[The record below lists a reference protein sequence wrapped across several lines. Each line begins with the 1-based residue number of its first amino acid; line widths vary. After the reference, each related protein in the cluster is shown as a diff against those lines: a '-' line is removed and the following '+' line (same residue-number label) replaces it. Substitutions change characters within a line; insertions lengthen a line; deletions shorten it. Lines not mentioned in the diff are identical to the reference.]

1 MYYPSIDNSWFY
13 WKQLK
18 IDQNEKFEFKIRRLN
33 MTNNIGSTWSL
44 RSGRSTATTY
54 DWRCEI
60 IQSNNF
66 NSVFHI
72 QHVVTCLF
80 NILYRSNNIWAWFI
94 CCTCFCSFI
103 LTMSQ
108 FFLLEMSMQQT
119 SWTENSMQSTCHCCK
134 STHMNWFVCTCV
146 MFHWKNTNNI

>member
-1 MYYPSIDNSWFY
+1 
-13 WKQLK
+13 
-18 IDQNEKFEFKIRRLN
+18 

-60 IQSNNF
+60 IQSNKF

-80 NILYRSNNIWAWFI
+80 NILYRLNNIWAWFI

-108 FFLLEMSMQQT
+108 FFCLKCQCNKQVEQKTACSQHVIVVNPHIWIDSFAPVWCFTGKILLIFKCWLIKYLGLWKSIYSVIMTKHQT
-119 SWTENSMQSTCHCCK
+119 
-134 STHMNWFVCTCV
+134 
-146 MFHWKNTNNI
+146 